1 MKATA
6 TRVLGLALAAC
17 FGMAGSSAAAPAAAS
32 FPEKPVRI
40 IVPFLA
46 GGAVDIVARELA
58 EGLSREFGQSV
69 IVENRAGAGGTIGAD
84 AVAKSAADGYT
95 LLFTAQGPLVIN
107 PFLLDSLPYD
117 AQQAFA
123 PISIV
128 LEAPNVMAVRADSP
142 LRTPADLIHAGKP
155 ANARV
160 TYGTQGLGTTGHITG
175 AMIAHATGINMEHVP
190 YKGFGPVLTDVI
202 GGRVD
207 TLITDTFNVVPR
219 VRSGELHPVAV
230 AASERSPALPDTPTF
245 AEAGYPTVVAG
256 PWFALVAP
264 AKTPKE
270 VQSTLARAVHQVAG
284 SGSLAQR
291 ILDLGARSRTTTD
304 AADAASFVDSE
315 YQRWGD
321 AIRAGGVRP
330 AN

>member
-6 TRVLGLALAAC
+6 RRLITGLAVAGCLGFAAN
-17 FGMAGSSAAAPAAAS
+17 ATAQAAAY
-32 FPEKPVRI
+32 PEKPVRI

-46 GGAVDIVARELA
+46 GGAVDVVARELA

-117 AQQAFA
+117 AQQGFA

-128 LEAPNVMAVRADSP
+128 LEAPNVMAVRPDSP
-142 LRTPADLIHAGKP
+142 LRTPADLIQAGS
-155 ANARV
+155 AADARV

-207 TLITDTFNVVPR
+207 ALITDTFNVVPR
-219 VRSGELHPVAV
+219 ARSGELRAVAV
-230 AASERSPALPDTPTF
+230 AAAERSPALPDTPTF
-245 AEAGYPTVVAG
+245 AEAGYPSIVAG

-264 AKTPKE
+264 ADTPEE
-270 VQSTLARAVHQVAG
+270 VQNTLARAVHQVAN

-291 ILDLGARSRTTTD
+291 INDLGARSRTTPE
-304 AADAASFVDSE
+304 AADAAAFVDSE